1 MQQAEFDR
9 FADEYR
15 DLHAANIR
23 ASGETPEYF
32 AEYKVL
38 DLYRILAARESRPRR
53 ILDFGAGVGTSVP
66 YFRRHLPDASVTCLD
81 VSERSLE
88 IGRSRFSGQAAFQ
101 AFDGKTLPFEPGSF
115 HVAFCACVFHHIHP
129 GEHAGLLS
137 ELRRVLKPEGTL
149 IVFEH
154 NRLNPLTLRAVQ
166 TCRFDENAVL
176 VPVLAMA
183 RSIRRAGF
191 SRIERR
197 FRIFFPHALRALR
210 PLERLLHWCPLGAQY
225 SVVATK

>member
-1 MQQAEFDR
+1 MQQAEFDT

-15 DLHAANIR
+15 ELHAANIR

-38 DLYRILAARESRPRR
+38 DLSRILAARESRARS

-66 YFRRHLPDASVTCLD
+66 FFRIHVPDASVTCLD

-115 HVAFCACVFHHIHP
+115 DVAFCACVFHHIES

-137 ELRRVLKPEGTL
+137 EIRRVLKPNGTL

-166 TCRFDENAVL
+166 TCRFDANAVL
-176 VPVLAMA
+176 VPVSAMA

-210 PLERLLHWCPLGAQY
+210 PLERFLQWCPLGAQY